1 MVELQTAGSD
11 AKSVYYSGVSYF
23 PLGLGQTFT
32 IVNQT
37 VEHHLVVIEAVH
49 CSEVHGNY
57 TCEFKA
63 IPDDVPAPHYTNVHA
78 FAKAETQPAKI
89 RDNND
94 PDGLGRVRV
103 DFFWGAGSKSSQ
115 WIRVIQN
122 YAGSG
127 RGSYWRPEINDE
139 VLVSFEGGNAQ
150 KPYVMGSHYNGK
162 SAPEFFDPQNMI
174 KAIKMRFGQ
183 LLKFVEKAGIWLS
196 DPSGNEIHLDEEG
209 KNINV
214 TSPETVTIRAKNII
228 FEATES
234 ITFTAGTNITETAVL
249 NKNTVIGGA
258 LNAKIGGDKTLHVI
272 GGFHEQ
278 IDGDY
283 HSEANQE
290 RNTIG
295 LSKIVSQSGNTEF
308 HSESDIHNNSAE
320 DTRQN

>member
-1 MVELQTAGSD
+1 MAARAAAWPSEIRSNGGAGD
-11 AKSVYYSGVSYF
+11 AAGRDRR
-23 PLGLGQTFT
+23 
-32 IVNQT
+32 
-37 VEHHLVVIEAVH
+37 
-49 CSEVHGNY
+49 
-57 TCEFKA
+57 TCRRLRRHSLPHRLDPSAGAEPAGDA
-63 IPDDVPAPHYTNVHA
+63 IPDDVPAPHYTNVHV
-78 FAKAETQPAKI
+78 FSKAETQPAKI

-103 DFFWGAGSKSSQ
+103 DFFWGVGSKSSQ
-115 WIRVIQN
+115 WIRMIQN

-150 KPYVMGSHYNGK
+150 KPYVIGSHYNGK
-162 SAPEFFDPQNMI
+162 SAPEFFDPKNMI

-183 LLKFVEKAGIWLS
+183 LLKFVEKVGIWLS

-214 TSPETVTIRAKNII
+214 TSPETLTIHAKNII

-249 NKNTVIGGA
+249 NKSTVIGGA
-258 LNAKIGGDKTLHVI
+258 LNAKIGGDKTVHVI

-278 IDGDY
+278 VDGNY